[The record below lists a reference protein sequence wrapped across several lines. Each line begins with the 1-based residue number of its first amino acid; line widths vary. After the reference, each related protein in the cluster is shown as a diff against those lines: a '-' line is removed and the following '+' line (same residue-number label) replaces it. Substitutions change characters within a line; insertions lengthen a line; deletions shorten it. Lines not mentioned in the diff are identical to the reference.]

1 VEPAPG
7 GDPLAAHPVVK
18 GDARSAMRAACVER
32 APACD
37 PVALLG
43 ALERGALRRA
53 LVARG
58 LVIDTAPT
66 GKRIGQVLVTTLPVF
81 GDETPFLRWANVFHW
96 RSKAT
101 MIKRE
106 LVLGAGDR
114 WDADRVDESIRHL
127 RDPLNTSVAVIVAVR
142 PASGD
147 PDEVDLLVVTRDVWS
162 LRTNYNGELQDGTF
176 TFLTISLSENNFFGS
191 RTLAAVAFRMDQ
203 ATFSLGPVFIDK
215 NVLGEHVD
223 VRAAG
228 GPLWNRASYE
238 LEGSESTVSVS
249 RPLWSLA
256 TTWGVYGE
264 WSHKNAI
271 VRRYRGNVLRT
282 YDAPSTPGDDALPW
296 QFRDRQWSASVQV
309 VRSSGARWKQRP
321 KVGYELQSERPSVLA
336 DFAGDAAA
344 RADFA
349 AEVMPRSERAGR
361 VFAGYELFTAS
372 YRDYQDIDSFDVAE
386 SVRIGPRVQLVL
398 GAATPWLGSDR
409 QFGTVAFEEGLTV
422 PLGDDG
428 LLTTSGGVGARLE
441 DGALIDRSVTQ
452 SLRLVTPRVAW
463 LRLVSEAKATGF
475 FREQANRRIFVG
487 GDAGLRGFPVG
498 AFVGRRALV
507 WQSELRTGSVR
518 MPFGL
523 RWGFVAFYELAGAG
537 NTVATVDLHHDIG
550 LGLRSLTPQLSAEPF
565 RVDLAMPL
573 DGVDRYKPRLIVGY
587 RQAF

>member
-1 VEPAPG
+1 M
-7 GDPLAAHPVVK
+7 K
-18 GDARSAMRAACVER
+18 GEARAAMRAACVER
-32 APACD
+32 APTCD

-43 ALERGALRRA
+43 GLERASLRRA

-58 LVIDTAPT
+58 LVVEPAPT

-81 GDETPFLRWANVFHW
+81 GDETPFLRWANLFHW
-96 RSKAT
+96 RSKAQV
-101 MIKRE
+101 IKRE
-106 LVLGAGDR
+106 LVLGPGDR
-114 WDADRVDESIRHL
+114 WDADQIDESIRHL

-142 PASGD
+142 AASGAA
-147 PDEVDLLVVTRDVWS
+147 DEVDLLVVTRDVWS

-191 RTLAAVAFRMDQ
+191 RTLAALAFRMDQ

-215 NVLGEHVD
+215 NAFGRHLD

-228 GPLWNRASYE
+228 GPLWNRQSYE
-238 LEGSESTVSVS
+238 LEGSESTVTVS

-264 WSHKNAI
+264 WSHKNSI

-282 YDAPSTPGDDALPW
+282 YDAPSTPDDDALPW
-296 QFRDRQWSASVQV
+296 RYRDRQWSASVQV
-309 VRSSGARWKQRP
+309 VRSRGARWKQRP
-321 KVGYELQSERPSVLA
+321 KLGYELASQRPSVLA

-344 RADFA
+344 RADFE
-349 AEVMPRSERAGR
+349 AEVMPRSERSGR
-361 VFAGYELFTAS
+361 LFAGYELFTAS
-372 YRDYQDIDSFDVAE
+372 YRDYRDVDSFDVAE

-398 GAATPWLGSDR
+398 GVAPRWLGSDR
-409 QFGTVAFEEGLTV
+409 AFGTVAFEEGVTV

-428 LLTTSGGVGARLE
+428 LLTTAGGVGARLE

-537 NTVATVDLHHDIG
+537 NTVRTVDLHHDVG
-550 LGLRSLTPQLSAEPF
+550 VGLRSLTPQLSAEPF
-565 RVDLAMPL
+565 RIDLAMPL
-573 DGVDRYKPRLIVGY
+573 DGIDRYRPRLIVGY